1 MKQRIISAI
10 VMAIIGVTAIVLGGY
25 VFGAFIFIIA
35 AMALY
40 EFYTAFEKRE
50 CRPVKICGAFF
61 LLMLAL
67 MIIFKTPSYTELIVK
82 LPFGIGPRN
91 LFEPIFYI
99 ALMCIFA
106 ATVFKHE
113 KHDFA
118 DVGVTLFGGFYT
130 VYLVSY
136 AVILRSMDHGIWLV
150 ILPLVTAVAADTFAL
165 FVGMTLGKH
174 KLIPKVSPKKTVEG
188 AIGGF
193 IGAIIFTLI
202 YFFIMQACDVSIG
215 LKWFDFII
223 IGAVGGV
230 VAQIGDLT
238 ASSIKRYLGIK
249 DFGKLIPGHGG
260 VMDRIDSYL
269 VVFPIVFLYMVL
281 RGVC

>member
-1 MKQRIISAI
+1 MKQRILSAI
-10 VMAIIGVTAIVLGGY
+10 VMVAIGVTAIVLGGY

-35 AMALY
+35 ALALH
-40 EFYTAFEKRE
+40 EFYTAFEKKE
-50 CRPVKICGAFF
+50 CRPIKFCGIFF

-67 MIIFKTPSYTELIVK
+67 MIIFKTPSYTELVIK
-82 LPFGIGPRN
+82 LPLGIGTRN
-91 LFEPIFYI
+91 LFEPILYI
-99 ALMCIFA
+99 ALMCMFGAI
-106 ATVFKHE
+106 VFKHE
-113 KHDFA
+113 KHGFA

-136 AVILRSMDHGIWLV
+136 AAILRNMEHGIWLV
-150 ILPLVTAVAADTFAL
+150 ILPLITAVAADTFAL
-165 FVGMTLGKH
+165 FVGVKFGKH

-188 AIGGF
+188 AVGGWV
-193 IGAIIFTLI
+193 GAIVCTVV
-202 YFFIMQACDVSIG
+202 YYFIMNAFEVNIG
-215 LKWFDFII
+215 LKWFDFVI
-223 IGAVGGV
+223 IGAIGGV
-230 VAQIGDLT
+230 IAQIGDLT
-238 ASSIKRYLGIK
+238 ASSMKRYLGIK